1 MYVCMYVC
9 IEWNQ
14 TEPKERKEGRYP
26 PDSSLRVVSMKVTLS
41 FFFLFFFFFF
51 SFLLPPGR
59 VLVVVFKSDLFKEG
73 GNI

>member
-1 MYVCMYVC
+1 MYVC

-41 FFFLFFFFFF
+41 FFFLFFP